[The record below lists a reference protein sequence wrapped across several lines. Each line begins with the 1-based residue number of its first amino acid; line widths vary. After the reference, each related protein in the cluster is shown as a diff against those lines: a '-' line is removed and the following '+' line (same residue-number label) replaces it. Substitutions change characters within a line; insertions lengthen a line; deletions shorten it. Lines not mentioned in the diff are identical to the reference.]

1 MCTSCDSKSRPHL
14 SKNFKIKKE
23 RKKSTKQVKIVLVV
37 VKPNL
42 LLCASLGTGVMMNNE
57 GTKISSCK
65 SKYDR
70 TKRTDT
76 NEEDNRCR
84 QEVVLVEREERWL
97 LSPSAVAK
105 QNASFC
111 LYFFFS

>member
-1 MCTSCDSKSRPHL
+1 MRDALWYVYKLQQQVPPTLVQKF
-14 SKNFKIKKE
+14 KNKKE
-23 RKKSTKQVKIVLVV
+23 RKKSTKQVKRVLVV

-70 TKRTDT
+70 TKK
-76 NEEDNRCR
+76 NR
-84 QEVVLVEREERWL
+84 
-97 LSPSAVAK
+97 
-105 QNASFC
+105 
-111 LYFFFS
+111 